1 MKKDAYYFPHDA
13 NARNDEKLLYIRS
26 KYGIEGYAIYFMIAE
41 TMHESSDGKLTCA
54 LIDGLAFSNN
64 IDITLLK
71 NFYNDAISIGLF
83 VSDGTKYWSD
93 RVLRNK
99 LEFEEKR
106 LKKSEAGKRGMAS
119 RWSNHNDVITEDNS
133 VITNDNDCITEDN
146 KGKQSKAKE
155 NKEIEPEDNI
165 YSQVIEYL
173 NSKAGTK
180 YKPNSTKTKD
190 LIKARQNEGFV
201 IEDFYR
207 AIDNKVAEWM
217 GTDWEKFLRPET
229 LFSNKFEGYLNQ
241 AIKGAKASQKK
252 YMTTDDYDRIL
263 EEGDIFVRPN

>member
-1 MKKDAYYFPHDA
+1 VKKDAYYFPHDA

-93 RVLRNK
+93 RVLKNK

-146 KGKQSKAKE
+146 KGKQSKGKE
-155 NKEIEPEDNI
+155 SKEIYCEAVKLTEEQYNKLVEQFGQAGANDR
-165 YSQVIEYL
+165 IENLSLYIR
-173 NSKAGTK
+173 SKGDK
-180 YKPNSTKTKD
+180 YKCHYSTILSWERKNGSD
-190 LIKARQNEGFV
+190 
-201 IEDFYR
+201 
-207 AIDNKVAEWM
+207 
-217 GTDWEKFLRPET
+217 GTQK
-229 LFSNKFEGYLNQ
+229 
-241 AIKGAKASQKK
+241 QKK
-252 YMTTDDYDRIL
+252 H
-263 EEGDIFVRPN
+263 PNIKL